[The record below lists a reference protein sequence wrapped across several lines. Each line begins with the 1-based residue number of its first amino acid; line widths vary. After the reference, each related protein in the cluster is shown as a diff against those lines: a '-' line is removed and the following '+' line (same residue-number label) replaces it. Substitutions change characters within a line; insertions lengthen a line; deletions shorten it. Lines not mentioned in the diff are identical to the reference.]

1 MMRRRLHTIGFLLVS
16 VNLAGC
22 GGNGSRTLPT
32 APVAASDLTGTW
44 TQVGGGG
51 TRTWSLTQ
59 GSIQVGGSASFSQD
73 NNPNFGPVSG
83 RGGVVG
89 VVFGTL
95 MFSETYEGVS
105 RASFP
110 FPQYDC
116 YVDTNGQ
123 LTISGDTMTG
133 SVTETDACNGVR
145 LGQFT
150 QTLTM
155 QRK

>member
-1 MMRRRLHTIGFLLVS
+1 MSFPPCQKRLVILGVS
-16 VNLAGC
+16 GC
-22 GGNGSRTLPT
+22 SGGDSRTLPT
-32 APVAASDLTGTW
+32 APVVASDVTGTW

-59 GSIQVGGSASFSQD
+59 GGIQVGGPASFSQES
-73 NNPNFGPVSG
+73 NPNFGPVSG
-83 RGGVVG
+83 HGGVVG
-89 VVFGTL
+89 AVFGAF

-116 YVDTNGQ
+116 YVETNGQ
-123 LTISGDTMTG
+123 LTISGSAMTG
-133 SVTETDACNGVR
+133 SVTEIDACNGVH